1 MQFSRV
7 IRKLLLV
14 ELCTAYIAL
23 TAGSQAWAQERTPAI
38 VLFEEG
44 RALAEVGQQ
53 AEACKKFEESNR
65 LDDQNVGTL
74 LNLGLCNEK
83 QQKWQTAL
91 RWYRASLERAQR
103 SKEQIQIDAASGKI
117 TELTDLVPII
127 NVQFTVVP
135 PEGTT
140 VVVDGVVIDR
150 VKWPQIE
157 VDNGSHTV
165 EVQAPGKQP
174 FKQTVEMNTKS
185 KHTTTVVLTAK
196 AADGTP
202 TNWKRNAFIFG
213 GIGTALIIAAP
224 ISAALFCGDKVLGS
238 DKCDSRN
245 TRKIE
250 LVSNGLWIGGTALL
264 GVGAYYYF
272 FAPKLTAGGT
282 AMVPTLGADGVGL
295 AIIGGF

>member
-1 MQFSRV
+1 MEFFRLISKSLVVALCAASV
-7 IRKLLLV
+7 IV
-14 ELCTAYIAL
+14 ATTAY
-23 TAGSQAWAQERTPAI
+23 GYAQGRTPAV

-44 RALAEVGQQ
+44 RALAESGQQ

-127 NVQFTVVP
+127 NIQFTAVP
-135 PEGTT
+135 PQHTA
-140 VVVDGVVIDR
+140 VLVDGVEVDR

-174 FKQTVEMNTKS
+174 FRETVEMNTKS
-185 KHTTTVVLTAK
+185 KHTTTVILAAK
-196 AADGTP
+196 LEATS

-213 GIGTALIIAAP
+213 GIGAALVIASP
-224 ISAALFCGDKVLGS
+224 ISAMVFCDGNRQQCDPTSRALITFG
-238 DKCDSRN
+238 
-245 TRKIE
+245 
-250 LVSNGLWIGGTALL
+250 SNGLWIGGTALI
-264 GVGAYYYF
+264 GVGVYYYF
-272 FAPKLTAGGT
+272 FAPKMTSNATALVPTAGN
-282 AMVPTLGADGVGL
+282 DGVGL

>member
-1 MQFSRV
+1 MEFSRLTT
-7 IRKLLLV
+7 KSGLAA
-14 ELCTAYIAL
+14 LCTAWVTLAPISHA
-23 TAGSQAWAQERTPAI
+23 SAQGRSPAV
-38 VLFEEG
+38 VLFDEG

-127 NVQFTVVP
+127 NIQFTAVP

-140 VVVDGVVIDR
+140 VLVDGVAIDR

-157 VDNGSHTV
+157 VDNGSHRV
-165 EVQAPGKQP
+165 EVQAPGMDP
-174 FKQTVEMNTKS
+174 FKETVEMNTKS
-185 KHTTTVVLTAK
+185 KHTTTVVLAAK
-196 AADGTP
+196 VTESMP
-202 TNWKRNAFIFG
+202 SNWKRNAFIFG
-213 GIGTALIIAAP
+213 GIGAGMVIASP
-224 ISAALFCGDKVLGS
+224 ISAKLLCGSSDRKACTSGS
-238 DKCDSRN
+238 DNLIKFG
-245 TRKIE
+245 
-250 LVSNGLWIGGTALL
+250 SNGLWIGGAAMI
-264 GVGAYYYF
+264 GVGVYYYF
-272 FAPKLTAGGT
+272 YAPKMTAGGT
-282 AMVPTLGADGVGL
+282 AMVPTVGNDGLGL

>member
-1 MQFSRV
+1 MEFSRLTNKSV
-7 IRKLLLV
+7 LV
-14 ELCTAYIAL
+14 GLCVVGVTLA
-23 TAGSQAWAQERTPAI
+23 TSSFAWAQDKTPA
-38 VLFEEG
+38 VALFEEG
-44 RALAEVGQQ
+44 RALAESGQQ

-127 NVQFTVVP
+127 NIQFTGVP
-135 PEGTT
+135 PEGTA
-140 VVVDGVVIDR
+140 VLVDGVSIDR

-165 EVQAPGKQP
+165 EVQAPGKQA
-174 FKQTVEMNTKS
+174 FRETIEMNTKS
-185 KHTTTVVLTAK
+185 KHTTTVVLAVK
-196 AADGTP
+196 AADPVATQ
-202 TNWKRNAFIFG
+202 WKRNAYIFG
-213 GIGTALIIAAP
+213 GIGAALVIASP
-224 ISAALFCGDKVLGS
+224 ISATVFCGSTPPSTTCNSNS
-238 DKCDSRN
+238 DKL
-245 TRKIE
+245 IAYG
-250 LVSNGLWIGGTALL
+250 SNGLWIGGAAML

-272 FAPKLTAGGT
+272 FAPKMTAGGT
-282 AMVPTLGADGVGL
+282 AMVPTVGNDGVGL
-295 AIIGGF
+295 ALIGGF

>member
-1 MQFSRV
+1 MQFSRLTT
-7 IRKLLLV
+7 KSTLAA
-14 ELCTAYIAL
+14 LCTVGVTLATTSLAW
-23 TAGSQAWAQERTPAI
+23 SQDKTPA
-38 VLFEEG
+38 VALFEAG
-44 RALAEVGQQ
+44 RALAESGQQ

-127 NVQFTVVP
+127 NIQFTGVP
-135 PEGTT
+135 PEGTA
-140 VVVDGVVIDR
+140 VLVDGVAIDR

-165 EVQAPGKQP
+165 EVQAPGKQA
-174 FKQTVEMNTKS
+174 FRETVEMNTKS
-185 KHTTTVVLTAK
+185 KHTTTVVLAVK
-196 AADGTP
+196 AADPVP
-202 TNWKRNAFIFG
+202 TQWKRNAYIFG
-213 GIGTALIIAAP
+213 GIGASLVVAAP
-224 ISAALFCGDKVLGS
+224 ISAAALCGFGNLFSHCENNKAITFG
-238 DKCDSRN
+238 
-245 TRKIE
+245 
-250 LVSNGLWIGGTALL
+250 SNGLWIGGAAML

-272 FAPKLTAGGT
+272 FAPKMTAGGT
-282 AMVPTLGADGVGL
+282 AMVPTVGNDGVGL
-295 AIIGGF
+295 AFIGGF